1 MDSSKLVYTLNHDV
15 ISGSLP
21 TASNDVKLSND
32 AKISLCI
39 KEIGFTENL

>member
-1 MDSSKLVYTLNHDV
+1 MDSGKLIYTLNHHV

-21 TASNDVKLSND
+21 TAYDDAKLSDD